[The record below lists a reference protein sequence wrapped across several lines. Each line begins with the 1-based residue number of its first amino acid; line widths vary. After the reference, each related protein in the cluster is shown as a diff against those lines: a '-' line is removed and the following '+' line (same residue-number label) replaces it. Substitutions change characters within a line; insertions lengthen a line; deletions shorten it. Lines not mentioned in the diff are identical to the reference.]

1 MGFDLKT
8 VQLGYGDNNV
18 LSNLNI
24 TIKANEK
31 VAIIGKSGAGKST
44 LLQALRQQRAQQ
56 VAWCPQQ
63 PGLVPMLSCH
73 HNIYMG
79 QLDQH
84 HFLVNL
90 WRLIHPGAKIKLAI
104 QNITQSLDI
113 KNQQFTPCSQ
123 LSGGQ
128 LQRTSIGRALYS
140 QKDIFLGD
148 EPVSALDEF
157 HAQKV
162 LTLLTERFPTLVVS
176 LHDVDLALSHCQRII
191 ALKNGSVLFDKS
203 STSVSPQDIHQV
215 YN

>member
-1 MGFDLKT
+1 MAFDLT
-8 VQLGYGDNNV
+8 EAQLGYGSKKV
-18 LSNLNI
+18 LNNLNI
-24 TIKANEK
+24 KIRPYEK

-44 LLQALRQQRAQQ
+44 LLQALRQQLAQQ

-84 HFLVNL
+84 PFLVNL
-90 WRLIHPGAKIKLAI
+90 WRLIYPGAKVKQAI
-104 QNITQSLDI
+104 QNIALSLDI
-113 KNQQFTPCSQ
+113 KEQQFLPCSQ

-140 QKDIFLGD
+140 NKDIFLGD

-157 HAQKV
+157 HAPKV
-162 LTLLTERFPTLVVS
+162 LALLTEHFATLVVS
-176 LHDVDLALSHCQRII
+176 LHDVSLALSHCQRII
-191 ALKNGSVLFDKS
+191 ALKDGAVLFDKNSTDVS
-203 STSVSPQDIHQV
+203 SQDIHWV